1 MIDKALISA
10 PFLFININLNT
21 LLFLISSFLY
31 EIKLSSLVKI
41 VFLKKIGAKLKN
53 YLNDVTMNAL
63 SKVNNYKLI
72 NLLAIFRLLSRVD
85 K

>member
-10 PFLFININLNT
+10 PFLFINLNLET

-41 VFLKKIGAKLKN
+41 VFLKKIGANLKN

>member
-41 VFLKKIGAKLKN
+41 VFLKKIGANLKN
-53 YLNDVTMNAL
+53 YFNGVMMNAL

>member
-1 MIDKALISA
+1 M
-10 PFLFININLNT
+10 
-21 LLFLISSFLY
+21 
-31 EIKLSSLVKI
+31 SSLVKI
-41 VFLKKIGAKLKN
+41 RFLKKTKHYSNRGNLKKKIGANHKD
-53 YLNDVTMNAL
+53 YLNGVTMNAL

>member
-10 PFLFININLNT
+10 PFLFINLNFET

-41 VFLKKIGAKLKN
+41 VFLKKIGANLKN

>member
-10 PFLFININLNT
+10 PSLFININLNT

-41 VFLKKIGAKLKN
+41 RFLKKIGANLKD
-53 YLNDVTMNAL
+53 YLNGVTMNAL
-63 SKVNNYKLI
+63 STVNNYKLI